1 MKHYLM
7 VCLVLSGLTVLS
19 SCKNDDDSS
28 IEEPTIEEPNPETEI
43 TDLETVFDGRI
54 DLNNL
59 PNYANQ
65 SIPDYINK
73 DNTAGNPITDIG
85 ATLGR
90 VLFYDKK
97 LSVDNTI
104 SCASCHQQEFAF
116 GDPAVASLGVD
127 GTTGR
132 HAMRLINSRFG
143 TETNFFWDER
153 ASTLEQQTTMPIQDH
168 VEMGFSGQNGDPNID
183 DLIEK
188 LSTQD
193 YYKTL
198 FEAAFGD
205 PAITETR
212 MQYAMA
218 QFIRSIQSFDSK
230 YDQGRAMVNN
240 NNQAFPNFT
249 QQENMGK
256 NLFTAPSQFQGN
268 TGNRIGGG
276 LGCQGCHRAPEFDI
290 DPNSLNN
297 GVIETL
303 NSADNSTDL
312 VNTRSPS
319 LRDIF
324 DNNGE
329 INGPL
334 MHTGSFMTFEEV
346 LDHYNDIQ
354 AAGNNN
360 LDPRLARGGGQN
372 LNMTDDEKD
381 AIIAFIKTLSGSDI
395 YTNEKWSDPF

>member
-1 MKHYLM
+1 MKHYLII
-7 VCLVLSGLTVLS
+7 CLVLSGLTLLS

-28 IEEPTIEEPNPETEI
+28 IEEPNPETEI

-132 HAMRLINSRFG
+132 HAMRLVNSRFG
-143 TETNFFWDER
+143 TETSFFWDER

-168 VEMGFSGQNGDPNID
+168 VEMGFSGQNGDPDIN

-354 AAGNNN
+354 AASNNN